1 MPDSVRITLLPLGHE
16 FTVRRGTPLRDIL
29 FTYGVEF
36 PCGGNAVCEGCKVK
50 VLSGNLP
57 LTQEQENMLSRKEAK
72 EGWRLACRCNADE
85 DITLE
90 LAQWEAKIL
99 ADDSRFEFSPRE
111 GFGIAID
118 LGTTTLAAQL
128 LDLQDGN
135 VLAVETGLNDQGRFG
150 ADVMS
155 RVFFAV
161 MEKGQPALESAIRHQ
176 LGELIGKL
184 ILTSKVDASR
194 VIDVAIVGNTVMH
207 HLFSGLDVA
216 PLSQYPFESPTIG
229 LASFEPAQLG
239 WSMIPNAVVRF
250 LPCLGSFVGSDILA
264 GIMATNIHKSESLVG
279 LIDLGT
285 NGEIVIGNREQLL
298 FCSTAAGPAFEGSC
312 ISMGMRA
319 TTGAIVQV
327 FGAGGSFNC
336 RVLGNSEPRG
346 ICGSG
351 LVDAVA
357 VGLSTNHIREDGKVL
372 TENGVMNLCPPVEIT
387 QADIRELQVAKAA
400 IASGVQILTK
410 DVGASVGDI
419 SRIYL
424 AGAFGNYIDRSNAF
438 RIGLLPVPPERIQP
452 AGNTALLGAKLALFQ
467 ANSETFAQIKSI
479 VRHVALNL
487 DEQFQDIFVGEM
499 GFPELPPAQS
509 IASPE

>member
-1 MPDSVRITLLPLGHE
+1 M
-16 FTVRRGTPLRDIL
+16 
-29 FTYGVEF
+29 
-36 PCGGNAVCEGCKVK
+36 
-50 VLSGNLP
+50 
-57 LTQEQENMLSRKEAK
+57 MLSRKEAK
-72 EGWRLACRCNADE
+72 EGWRLACRCKADE
-85 DITLE
+85 DVTIE

-99 ADDSRFEFSPRE
+99 SDESRFEFAPRE

-128 LDLQDGN
+128 LDLQNGN

-161 MEKGQPALESAIRHQ
+161 TEQGQPALESAIRQQ
-176 LGELIGKL
+176 LGGLIKRL
-184 ILTSKVDASR
+184 IALSKIDSSR
-194 VIDVAIVGNTVMH
+194 VLDVVIVGNTVMH
-207 HLFSGLDVA
+207 HLFCGLDVG
-216 PLSQYPFESPTIG
+216 PLGQYPFESPTIG
-229 LASFEPAQLG
+229 LQTFEPSQLG
-239 WSMIPNAVVRF
+239 WNGVSNTTIRF

-264 GIMATNIHKSESLVG
+264 GIMATNVHKSESLVG

-285 NGEIVIGNREQLL
+285 NGEIVIGNRDKLL

-327 FGAGGSFNC
+327 LGADGAFSC
-336 RVLGNSEPRG
+336 RVLGNVEPRG

-357 VGLSTNHIREDGKVL
+357 VGLSAERIRWDGKVL
-372 TENGVMNLCPPVEIT
+372 DETGVFSLCPPVQLT
-387 QADIRELQVAKAA
+387 QGDIRELQVAKAA
-400 IASGVQILTK
+400 IAAGVQILAK
-410 DVGASVGDI
+410 DLGATIADI
-419 SRIYL
+419 SKIYL

-438 RIGLLPVPPERIQP
+438 RIGLLPVPPEKIQP

-467 ANSETFAQIKSI
+467 TDPEIYANIKNLGK
-479 VRHVALNL
+479 HVALNL
-487 DEQFQDIFVGEM
+487 DEHFQDIFINEM
-499 GFPELPPAQS
+499 GFPELPAPPAVHTG
-509 IASPE
+509 